1 MHKKYLKTTL
11 FFALLIFLC
20 APPVFAQPETDMDVL
35 RMFYNED
42 DILVTPTRYPK
53 SISRVAENV
62 SIITTEDIRA
72 INAHTVTDVLNYVT
86 GVQVAVR
93 GGPGSFQNVFI
104 QGSAE
109 RHVLVMIDGVS
120 QNLLSEGFADIG
132 AIPVQNIERIEIIK
146 GPASSVWGSSLGGV
160 INIITK
166 SPDDI
171 RTFGGTASA
180 SIGSRNTG
188 DYRIEVFGKAGDMG
202 YYLSG
207 GGLVS
212 DGLTTYNSF
221 HGGNMYSKLQL
232 AATDRADLTFTFGY
246 TSGFRNLGNN
256 PVLNISKDN
265 DFAYLF
271 STISLDWLLTN
282 DLSMNLSLHA
292 SRKEANMISYQ
303 LNTGLKESDFNLSDT
318 VFGGSA
324 KLTWTEKHHQM
335 LTGVDFDL
343 GELNGDIYTDG
354 NQRLDKWALF
364 ANDTLTFG
372 DFSLIPGLR
381 YDYTSNSD
389 DFWSPSLGATYTFA
403 GNTILRAD
411 VTRGFTSPPLSFTS
425 SNQQDYIMNPDLK
438 PETVWSYAA
447 GFETTALRYFWLKTM
462 FFRHDIN
469 DVLTPEPPSSKPFT
483 YINNGKQRRQGVEA
497 EIKTMP
503 FYNTSLMAGY
513 AYLESRDRDTGEEIT
528 GTPKY
533 TFDVGIQYDDK
544 KSFQATLKG
553 HYIRW
558 NIPQQE
564 AGKFNAMTWDL
575 NLAKKVF
582 TSENT
587 TVGLFFT
594 AHNIFNGAQYPIRY
608 TRNPGRWFEGGVR
621 FNF

>member
-1 MHKKYLKTTL
+1 MHKYFLKTIL
-11 FFALLIFLC
+11 FFSLAFFLLA
-20 APPVFAQPETDMDVL
+20 APVLAQPESDMEVL
-35 RMFYNED
+35 RMFYNDD

-62 SIITTEDIRA
+62 SIITAEDMKA
-72 INAHTVTDVLNYVT
+72 MNAHHVTDVLQYVT

-104 QGSAE
+104 QGSDQ

-120 QNLLSEGFADIG
+120 QNLLAEGFADVG

-146 GPASSVWGSSLGGV
+146 GPGSSVWGSSLGGV

-166 SPDDI
+166 APDDT
-171 RTFGGTASA
+171 REFGGTASA

-188 DYRIEVFGKAGDMG
+188 DYRGEISGNVAGLG

-207 GGLVS
+207 GGFVS
-212 DGLTTYNSF
+212 DGLTDHNSF
-221 HGGNMYSKLQL
+221 NGGNMYTKLQL
-232 AATDRADLTFTFGY
+232 AATNRADLTFTLGY
-246 TSGFRNLGNN
+246 NSGFRRMLDN
-256 PVLNISKDN
+256 PNSNISQDM
-265 DFAYLF
+265 DFANFF

-282 DLSMNLSLHA
+282 DLSLGMSLHA
-292 SRKEANMISYQ
+292 ARKESNIIRYELSSGIKQ
-303 LNTGLKESDFNLSDT
+303 SDFNVSDT
-318 VFGGSA
+318 LFGGSA

-343 GELNGDIYTDG
+343 GELDGDIYTDG
-354 NQRLDKWALF
+354 QQRQNKWALF

-372 DFSLIPGLR
+372 AFSLIPGLR

-389 DFWSPSLGATYTFA
+389 DFWSPSIGATYTLA

-411 VTRGFTSPPLSFTS
+411 VARGFTTPPLGYTS
-425 SNQQDYIMNPDLK
+425 SDFNDYRKNPGLK

-469 DVLTPEPPSSKPFT
+469 DVLAVEPTTGKPFT
-483 YINNGKQRRQGVEA
+483 YINKGKQRRQGVEA

-503 FYNTSLMAGY
+503 VYNLSLIAGY
-513 AYLESRDRDTGEEIT
+513 AYVEAKDRDTGEEIT
-528 GTPKY
+528 GTARY
-533 TFDVGIQYDDK
+533 TVDAGIQYDDK

-553 HYIRW
+553 HYARW
-558 NIPQQE
+558 NIPPE
-564 AGKFNAMTWDL
+564 ERGKFNAMTWDL
-575 NLAKKVF
+575 NMSKKVF
-582 TSENT
+582 STENT
-587 TVGLFFT
+587 SIDLFFT
-594 AHNIFNGAQYPIRY
+594 AHNLFNSAQFPISY
-608 TRNPGRWFEGGVR
+608 TRNPGRWFEGGAR
-621 FNF
+621 FDF